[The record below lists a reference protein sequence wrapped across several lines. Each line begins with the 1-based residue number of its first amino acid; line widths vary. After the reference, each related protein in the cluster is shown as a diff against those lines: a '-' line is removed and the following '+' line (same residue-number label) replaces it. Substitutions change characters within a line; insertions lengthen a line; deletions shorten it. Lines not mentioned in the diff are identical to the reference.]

1 MSKEELIAQNVADL
15 EQSSLLDNIVAQTS
29 LTQEDD
35 TYDVVKSG
43 VGALIEELIKSDNE
57 DEKVNKSIIDK
68 MIAQIDE
75 KISDQMDEIL
85 HHEKFQALESKVAWF
100 IHD

>member
-1 MSKEELIAQNVADL
+1 MSTEESIAQNMTDL
-15 EQSSLLDNIVAQTS
+15 EHLSLLDSIVAQTS

-35 TYDVVKSG
+35 TYGVVKSG

-68 MIAQIDE
+68 MIAEIDE
-75 KISDQMDEIL
+75 KNICTDG
-85 HHEKFQALESKVAWF
+85 
-100 IHD
+100 